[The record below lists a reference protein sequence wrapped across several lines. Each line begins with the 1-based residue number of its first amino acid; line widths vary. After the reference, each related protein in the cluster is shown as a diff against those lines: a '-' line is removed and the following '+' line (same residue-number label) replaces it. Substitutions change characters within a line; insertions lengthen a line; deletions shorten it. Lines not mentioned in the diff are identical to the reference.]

1 MKRTFKNFIQTQ
13 SNSSQEYLQ
22 MTTKQHNLRERK
34 RSRLIKNQPEE
45 IILQN
50 NDQNDELTSNQ
61 KGLLFEEQCQEI
73 LRSQGI
79 NCTLSSASRW
89 QQKHREIHQ
98 TPRKYVK
105 RVSKSNQPFELLIHG
120 DHGIDACGHSKERQY
135 IAQFKNH
142 NGPIGPGMV
151 RDFIGTLSAYENT
164 IGIFISKNGFSANAI
179 CEFESSKQ
187 PIIYD
192 TQIPINIK
200 ELMLKTKP
208 IILLQTS
215 IKADTF
221 EGTLLN
227 GLIDV
232 RGATNLV
239 IQTQSTARY

>member
-13 SNSSQEYLQ
+13 SNSPKEHLQ
-22 MTTKQHNLRERK
+22 MTTKQYNLRERK
-34 RSRLIKNQPEE
+34 RIRTIEDQPEE

-50 NDQNDELTSNQ
+50 NNPDDELTSNQ

-73 LRSQGI
+73 LRTQGI
-79 NCTLSSASRW
+79 SCTLSSASRW
-89 QQKHREIHQ
+89 QQKNRELHK
-98 TPRKYVK
+98 TPRKYIK
-105 RVSKSNQPFELLIHG
+105 RISKNNQPFDLLIQG
-120 DHGIDACGHSKERQY
+120 DHGIDAYGHSKTQQY

-179 CEFESSKQ
+179 CEFESSRQ

-200 ELMLKTKP
+200 EIMLETKP
-208 IILLQTS
+208 IVL
-215 IKADTF
+215 
-221 EGTLLN
+221 
-227 GLIDV
+227 
-232 RGATNLV
+232 

>member
-1 MKRTFKNFIQTQ
+1 MKRTFQTFIQTQ
-13 SNSSQEYLQ
+13 SNSPRKYLQ
-22 MTTKQHNLRERK
+22 MTTKQQNLRERK
-34 RSRLIKNQPEE
+34 RPRMIEDQPEE
-45 IILQN
+45 KILQN

-89 QQKHREIHQ
+89 QQTNREIHQ
-98 TPRKYVK
+98 TPRKHVK
-105 RVSKSNQPFELLIHG
+105 RVNKGTFELLIHG

-179 CEFESSKQ
+179 CEFEASKQ

-200 ELMLKTKP
+200 QLMLETKP
-208 IILLQTS
+208 IILLQTA

-221 EGTLLN
+221 TGTILN
-227 GLIDV
+227 GLIEV
-232 RGATNLV
+232 QEATNLV

>member
-13 SNSSQEYLQ
+13 SNSPKEHLQ

-34 RSRLIKNQPEE
+34 RIRTIEDQPEE

-50 NDQNDELTSNQ
+50 NDPDDELTSNQ

-79 NCTLSSASRW
+79 SCTLSSASRW
-89 QQKHREIHQ
+89 QQKNRELHKI
-98 TPRKYVK
+98 PRKYVK
-105 RVSKSNQPFELLIHG
+105 RISKNNQPFELLIQG
-120 DHGIDACGHSKERQY
+120 DHGIDAYGHSKTRQY

-179 CEFESSKQ
+179 CEFESSRQ

-200 ELMLKTKP
+200 EIMLETKP
-208 IILLQTS
+208 IVLLQTS

-221 EGTLLN
+221 AGSLLN

-232 RGATNLV
+232 REVNTINSKIL
-239 IQTQSTARY
+239 IWI

>member
-1 MKRTFKNFIQTQ
+1 MKRMFQTFIQTQ
-13 SNSSQEYLQ
+13 SNSPQEYLQ
-22 MTTKQHNLRERK
+22 MTTKQHNLRKRK
-34 RSRLIKNQPEE
+34 RQRTIENQPEE
-45 IILQN
+45 KILQN
-50 NDQNDELTSNQ
+50 NDIDDELTSNQ

-89 QQKHREIHQ
+89 QQTHRELHQ
-98 TPRKYVK
+98 TPRKHVK
-105 RVSKSNQPFELLIHG
+105 RVTKGPFELLIQG

-151 RDFIGTLSAYENT
+151 RDFIGTLSAYKNT

-179 CEFESSKQ
+179 CEFEASKQ
-187 PIIYD
+187 SIIYD

-200 ELMLKTKP
+200 QLMLETKP

-221 EGTLLN
+221 TGTILN
-227 GLIDV
+227 GLIEV
-232 RGATNLV
+232 REATNLV